1 MSNTTSSIDHSP
13 TQKFTLT
20 VVTRFRRATYSL
32 GDRKIDLPGGDN
44 IFKYVVDIENQPIT
58 VWKSLPKIPSYVEN
72 MVWCT
77 LNLGFYNYLHDYYNL
92 SDKGKRSLKKS
103 LEDQNKVYVYLDR
116 MNYVETVEKLYKT
129 CILHHF
135 YNSFDKTR
143 LVGRRLNF
151 TTRNSIDKMKL
162 KMGLYY
168 GESYLGEDL
177 SGKRYFINFNFKKWL
192 RGVSGVYNTRYKF
205 YGFDVL
211 VVRNSKSLVD
221 LVFDES
227 GGSGGRSGGSGS
239 GGSGGSDG
247 GRSGGSGSGGSGGS
261 DGGRSKNGSD
271 GGRKPTNTINR
282 NFKVDVYHLGI
293 DLMNIILKYQGWG
306 VHNNIRPETID
317 YAKSGYYI
325 NDFSRFVEKSD
336 EKCLRVNF
344 DRIWSSQKYYYGCC
358 STVKND
364 LIELGFV
371 LNWVM
376 CVELAGPDVR
386 GPFNIPISRNIKS
399 YFDYICGLSET
410 VVLDELVIGC
420 VGKML
425 RRLDK
430 PIEEAVKIYKN

>member
-1 MSNTTSSIDHSP
+1 MSSSIDHLP

-32 GDRKIDLPGGDN
+32 GDSKIDLPGGDN
-44 IFKYVVDIENQPIT
+44 IFKYVVDIENQPKT

-77 LNLGFYNYLHDYYNL
+77 LNLVFYNYLHNYYNL
-92 SDKGKRSLKKS
+92 NDKGKRSLKKS
-103 LEDQNKVYVYLDR
+103 LEAQNKVYVYLDR

-129 CILHHF
+129 CVLHHF
-135 YNSFDKTR
+135 NNSFDKTR
-143 LVGRRLNF
+143 LVGCSLNF
-151 TTRNSIDKMKL
+151 TTKYRIDKMKL
-162 KMGLYY
+162 KKKLYY
-168 GESYLGEDL
+168 GESYIGDDL
-177 SGKRYFINFNFKKWL
+177 NGKRYFINFNFKKWL
-192 RGVSGVYNTRYKF
+192 RGVSPIYDTRYKF
-205 YGFDVL
+205 CGFDVL

-221 LVFDES
+221 LVFNES
-227 GGSGGRSGGSGS
+227 EISF
-239 GGSGGSDG
+239 
-247 GRSGGSGSGGSGGS
+247 
-261 DGGRSKNGSD
+261 KAQ
-271 GGRKPTNTINR
+271 TNTINR
-282 NFKVDVYHLGI
+282 NFKVDIYHLGT
-293 DLMNIILKYQGWG
+293 DLMNIILGYQGFG

-336 EKCLRVNF
+336 ERCLRVNF
-344 DRIWSSQKYYYGCC
+344 DRIWSSQKYYYGCH

-376 CVELAGPDVR
+376 CIELVGSDVR

-399 YFDYICGLSET
+399 YFDYICGLPEA
-410 VVLDELVIGC
+410 VVLDELVIKD

-430 PIEEAVKIYKN
+430 PIEEAVEIYKN